1 MNSQKALKVSYR
13 FKECQGNS
21 RYKHFVQCQPL
32 TKQKLLFFQCW
43 ESNPRLLEHAGQVIY
58 HYHVPTR

>member
-32 TKQKLLFFQCW
+32 TKQKLSLPP
-43 ESNPRLLEHAGQVIY
+43 SG
-58 HYHVPTR
+58 VPGLPCIPAPALR